1 MELESPLD
9 KYNYTANICSM
20 IGMQAHETY
29 TAEGVASAQ
38 WLHPC
43 PTPCLLCRYFATGSA
58 DALVSLWDC
67 DELVCIRTFSR
78 LEWVT

>member
-1 MELESPLD
+1 
-9 KYNYTANICSM
+9 M
-20 IGMQAHETY
+20 IGMQARETQLRALQVLGGS
-29 TAEGVASAQ
+29 T
-38 WLHPC
+38 PC
-43 PTPCLLCRYFATGSA
+43 PTPRLLCRYFATGSA